1 MFRSKP
7 RGSPRRVPLQLL
19 DLRAAWVASTHRT
32 RTLSA
37 RSGSCPLLE
46 RGTVAAFSS
55 GRRRSGRRRCGG
67 RAGQPR
73 FLATR
78 AASPLHLS
86 PRGSKSSHTRPVV
99 RPRQPRLPS
108 VGLWGAPTPAAS
120 GGLQGKGAL
129 LGPRERRDT
138 EQPAPPIRARVLPED
153 ATRDP
158 RGRHFH
164 M

>member
-46 RGTVAAFSS
+46 RGTVAAFSF

-129 LGPRERRDT
+129 LRPCERRDT